1 MQSPHVLSVP
11 RRWLFR
17 DGAVAEMGKFAGV
30 GFLQS
35 DIVQRLVIAVAI
47 VVVKYRLCLC
57 ATLLLFS
64 FLKVANLRAL
74 FLWPL

>member
-1 MQSPHVLSVP
+1 
-11 RRWLFR
+11 
-17 DGAVAEMGKFAGV
+17 MGKFAGV